1 MDAMLKFFVALCLFF
16 TSLHSDYRYNLSI
29 CAIFQDEAPYL
40 REWVEYHRLLGVE
53 HFYLTNHA
61 SHDNFREVLQPYIQ
75 EGLVELKDEYSK
87 GDDFESFH
95 IIQCSTYSDCLKQT
109 RGISKWV
116 AFIDI
121 DEYILPMKEQSLAD
135 FLIPYEKYGALGV
148 NWLMFGTSNIKEI
161 PKGKLL
167 IETLTSCTEQGYA
180 NNLYVKSIVRPEC
193 ALRFENP
200 HQPVFE
206 PGYYAVNSDR
216 FAFQGKMS
224 DYILTNK
231 IRINHYWTRDEKFF
245 FNKKVARQKR
255 WGGTP
260 DPEAIFKKMN
270 CNKDELILR
279 YVPSLRKIIYL
290 RS

>member
-1 MDAMLKFFVALCLFF
+1 MLNIFLAY
-16 TSLHSDYRYNLSI
+16 TLSI

-40 REWVEYHRLLGVE
+40 KEWIEYHRLLGVE

-61 SHDNFREVLQPYIQ
+61 SQDNFREVLLPYIQ
-75 EGLVELKDEYSK
+75 EGLVELKEEHAK

-95 IIQCSTYSDCLKQT
+95 AIQCNAYTHCLKT
-109 RGISKWV
+109 ARGQSKWV

-121 DEYILPMKEQSLAD
+121 DEFLVPIKEQSLAQ

-148 NWLMFGTSNIKEI
+148 NWRCFGTSNVKEI
-161 PKGKLL
+161 PKNKLM
-167 IETLTSCTEQGYA
+167 IEMLTCCTESTYA
-180 NNLYVKSIVRPEC
+180 NNLYIKSIVRPEC

-206 PGYYAVNSDR
+206 DGFFAVNTDR

-224 DYILTNK
+224 DYVLTNK
-231 IRINHYWTRDEKFF
+231 LRINHYWTRDEHFF
-245 FNKKVARQKR
+245 YHKKVARQKR

-260 DPEAIFKKMN
+260 DPEAIFAKMN
-270 CNKDELILR
+270 CNKDEMILR
-279 YVPSLRKIIYL
+279 YVPSLRKIIFTKEL
-290 RS
+290 E